1 MKCTVFPKTSVC
13 YKYGPYPMLFK
24 RQNAL
29 FLYLCRGSSLSATSQ
44 RQKNYLNGVLIK
56 KSLLEEDLKLKG
68 IIYFVFSR
76 EVKTTNQPEEKKNYR
91 KVANNNGQLLGKR
104 ARYISHS
111 SPIKIQKRKNC
122 FE

>member
-1 MKCTVFPKTSVC
+1 MGLILC
-13 YKYGPYPMLFK
+13 
-24 RQNAL
+24 
-29 FLYLCRGSSLSATSQ
+29 FLKDRMPCSSTFLEDPACQ
-44 RQKNYLNGVLIK
+44 QQAKDKKNYSNGVLIK
-56 KSLLEEDLKLKG
+56 KSLLEKDLKLKG